1 MQAED
6 ILIVRY
12 DIENVS
18 DKDLTKVV
26 FGMYVDPAVGG
37 QGDSVDDLADFE
49 RQDDIVYMWDRDGID
64 NRGRP
69 GVGYFGFAFLES
81 PGDPLDGE
89 GQ

>member
-1 MQAED
+1 M
-6 ILIVRY
+6 
-12 DIENVS
+12 
-18 DKDLTKVV
+18 
-26 FGMYVDPAVGG
+26 
-37 QGDSVDDLADFE
+37 DDLADFE

-89 GQ
+89 DNDQNGISDEVQDDVCGYPDRRVRKSIFAELSARAIS